1 MFGNVSHEQHP
12 KADVILKAVQ
22 STCKFPRKLL
32 NIKILQTA
40 PSVCTPRF
48 GGRTVYL
55 WVKGKTRVWVD
66 KTTAWITTSS
76 FPTSFGT
83 GTLLQAEMFNVGGSE
98 SSWVIAFEDVLILNG
113 EMSTLTDMPFNHR
126 QTHLNQMVAD
136 MKLTSDVSRDAGIY
150 CVKPWFHTRNIVK
163 DLKSYNWVKT
173 PEWFYILTKDGT
185 TFFTKFY
192 DDSSL
197 MTSSDKDESLA
208 SETSTNT
215 KRNLKSVSDMGEY
228 IRVVYRIQD
237 DEPDQYELRVPN
249 KEGGEED
256 EMRACVRTLWTSRWL
271 AGLKDG
277 TAVKCRRVPGFE
289 NLEPYSLSES

>member
-12 KADVILKAVQ
+12 KSDVILKAVQ
-22 STCKFPRKLL
+22 STCKYPRKLL
-32 NIKILQTA
+32 NIKILQAA

-83 GTLLQAEMFNVGGSE
+83 GTLLQAEIFNIGSVGGG
-98 SSWVIAFEDVLILNG
+98 WVIAFEDVLILNG
-113 EMSTLTDMPFNHR
+113 ETDMPFNHR

-150 CVKPWFHTRNIVK
+150 CVKPWFHTRNVIK
-163 DLKSYNWVKT
+163 DLKSYKWIKQ
-173 PEWFYILTKDGT
+173 PEWLYILTKDGT
-185 TFFTKFY
+185 TFFTKFS

-197 MTSSDKDESLA
+197 MTSSES
-208 SETSTNT
+208 
-215 KRNLKSVSDMGEY
+215 SDVRL
-228 IRVVYRIQD
+228 IYRIQD
-237 DEPDQYELRVPN
+237 DEPDQYELRSQN
-249 KEGGEED
+249 IED
-256 EMRACVRTLWTSRWL
+256 KDDDEIRACVRTLWTSRWL

-277 TAVKCRRVPGFE
+277 TAVKCRRIPGFE
-289 NLEPYSLSES
+289 NLEPYALAES

>member
-12 KADVILKAVQ
+12 KADIILKAVQ
-22 STCKFPRKLL
+22 STCKYPRKLL

-76 FPTSFGT
+76 FPTSFGS
-83 GTLLQAEMFNVGGSE
+83 GTLLQAEMFNLGSGT
-98 SSWVIAFEDVLILNG
+98 SGWVIAFEDILIMNG
-113 EMSTLTDMPFNHR
+113 ATDVPFNQR
-126 QTHLNQMVAD
+126 QTHLNQMVSD

-150 CVKPWFHTRNIVK
+150 CVKPWFHTRNVIK
-163 DLKSYNWVKT
+163 DLKSYNWIKQ

-185 TFFTKFY
+185 TFFTKFS

-197 MTSSDKDESLA
+197 LTSS
-208 SETSTNT
+208 
-215 KRNLKSVSDMGEY
+215 KSDIGGADVRL
-228 IRVVYRIQD
+228 IYRIQD
-237 DEPDQYELRVPN
+237 DEPDQYELRLQSVVEKDKD
-249 KEGGEED
+249 KEPVDED
-256 EMRACVRTLWTSRWL
+256 EARACVRTLWTSRWL

-289 NLEPYSLSES
+289 NLEPYA